1 MPGHAMYVRFVKVN
15 LYLIYSVLVSSS
27 EILSKENRYNAFAC
41 NNYYSLT
48 DM

>member
-27 EILSKENRYNAFAC
+27 EILSKENRYIRICLQQLLEF
-41 NNYYSLT
+41 
-48 DM
+48 

>member
-27 EILSKENRYNAFAC
+27 EILSKENRYRYNAFAC
-41 NNYYSLT
+41 NDY
-48 DM
+48 